1 MIELDATDRKIL
13 NLLQNDGRI
22 SNADLAE
29 RINLS
34 PSACLRRVKR
44 LEDEGVIDRYVMLI
58 NQQAINKSSSVFVEI
73 TLNSQ
78 SEEALA
84 AFEEALLDIPDVLV
98 CFLMAGD
105 YDYIMRVAVS
115 GPEDYERLH
124 KSYLSRLPGVARI
137 RSSFALRNVCQRT
150 GFEL

>member
-124 KSYLSRLPGVARI
+124 KIYLSRLPGVARI